1 MNKTVLVTGASGG
14 IGSACARLFADKGYK
29 VAVHCHKNKAAAEEL
44 TNELH
49 SKGSEAICV
58 CADLSDE
65 AQVKAMFTQI
75 RSTLGAVEILINNAG
90 VAQQKLFTDTTKED
104 YDFIFG
110 ANVLSAINCSREA
123 LKDMISAH
131 SGSIVNVSSMWGIS
145 GASCEVL
152 YSASKAALI
161 GFTKALAKEVGP
173 SNIRVNCV
181 APGVVDTKMNSNLSA
196 EDVAILADETPLCR
210 IGKPEEIANAVA
222 FLATQDA
229 SFVTGQIL
237 SVDGGFII

>member
-1 MNKTVLVTGASGG
+1 MKKTVLVTGASGG

-29 VAVHCHKNKAAAEEL
+29 VAVHCRKNKAAAEEL
-44 TNELH
+44 TNELR
-49 SKGSEAICV
+49 SKGCEAVCV

-65 AQVKAMFTQI
+65 AQVKAMFSEI
-75 RSTLGAVEILINNAG
+75 RNTLGDVEILINNAG
-90 VAQQKLFTDTTKED
+90 VAQQKLFTDTTRAD
-104 YDFIFG
+104 YDFLFG
-110 ANVLSAINCSREA
+110 ANLLSAINCSREA
-123 LKDMISAH
+123 LKSMIAAH

-161 GFTKALAKEVGP
+161 GFTKALAKETGP

-181 APGVVDTKMNSNLSA
+181 APGVVDTRMNANLSQ
-196 EDVAILADETPLCR
+196 EDMQALADETPLCR
-210 IGKPEEIANAVA
+210 IGKPEEIANAVV

-237 SVDGGFII
+237 SVDGGFIV

>member
-1 MNKTVLVTGASGG
+1 MSKTVLVTGASGG
-14 IGSACARLFADKGYK
+14 IGGACARLFADKGYK
-29 VAVHCHKNKAAAEEL
+29 VAVHYNKNKTAAEQL
-44 TNELH
+44 TDGLR
-49 SKGSEAICV
+49 SKGCEAVCV

-65 AQVKAMFTQI
+65 AQVRAMFNEI

-90 VAQQKLFTDTTKED
+90 TAQQKLFTDTTQAD
-104 YDFIFG
+104 YEILFG
-110 ANVLSAINCSREA
+110 TNVLSAVNCSREA
-123 LKDMISAH
+123 LKSMIAAH

-152 YSASKAALI
+152 YSASKAAVI

-181 APGVVDTKMNSNLSA
+181 APGVIDTKMNSNLSQQDM
-196 EDVAILADETPLCR
+196 ESLADETPLCR
-210 IGKPEEIANAVA
+210 IGKPEEIANAVF

-229 SFVTGQIL
+229 SFVTGQVL
-237 SVDGGFII
+237 SVDGGFIV

>member
-1 MNKTVLVTGASGG
+1 MKKTVLVTGASGG

-29 VAVHCHKNKAAAEEL
+29 VAVHCRKNKAAAEEL
-44 TNELH
+44 TNELL
-49 SKGSEAICV
+49 SKGCEAVCV

-65 AQVKAMFTQI
+65 AQVKAMFSEI
-75 RSTLGAVEILINNAG
+75 RNTLGDVEILVNNAG
-90 VAQQKLFTDTTKED
+90 VAQQKLFTDTTQSD

-110 ANVLSAINCSREA
+110 ANILSAINCSREA
-123 LKDMISAH
+123 LKSMIAAH
-131 SGSIVNVSSMWGIS
+131 SGSIVNISSMWGIS

-161 GFTKALAKEVGP
+161 GFTKALAKETGP

-181 APGVVDTKMNSNLSA
+181 APGVVDTKMNANLTS
-196 EDVAILADETPLCR
+196 EDMSVLADETPLCR
-210 IGKPEEIANAVA
+210 IGKPEEIANAVV
-222 FLATQDA
+222 FLATQDS

-237 SVDGGFII
+237 SVDGGFIV

>member
-1 MNKTVLVTGASGG
+1 
-14 IGSACARLFADKGYK
+14 
-29 VAVHCHKNKAAAEEL
+29 
-44 TNELH
+44 
-49 SKGSEAICV
+49 
-58 CADLSDE
+58 
-65 AQVKAMFTQI
+65 
-75 RSTLGAVEILINNAG
+75 
-90 VAQQKLFTDTTKED
+90 
-104 YDFIFG
+104 
-110 ANVLSAINCSREA
+110 
-123 LKDMISAH
+123 MIAAH

-181 APGVVDTKMNSNLSA
+181 APGVVNTKMNSNLSD
-196 EDVAILADETPLCR
+196 EDLSILADETPLCR
-210 IGKPEEIANAVA
+210 IGSPAEIANAVA

-237 SVDGGFII
+237 SVDGGFIV